1 MYQLGATHTAC
12 FVSVAVAKA
21 TLPSK
26 DVFIGNKRLGNYWL
40 NDMILDSSWRLHNE
54 MFILFMKVEY
64 ESNFILFKGFVK
76 LRPDK
81 LVNEIIVRDLLWWV
95 PL

>member
-1 MYQLGATHTAC
+1 MYQLGPTHTAC

-21 TLPSK
+21 TLPLK
-26 DVFIGNKRLGNYWL
+26 DVFIGNKLLGNDWL
-40 NDMILDSSWRLHNE
+40 NDMILDSMTITQRNV
-54 MFILFMKVEY
+54 ILFMKMELK
-64 ESNFILFKGFVK
+64 ESNFILFKGFAK

-81 LVNEIIVRDLLWWV
+81 LVNEIIVRSLLWWV